1 MQRLLRRLSP
11 SSGFVIGGLIASAA
25 WGTVRPLD
33 LLPVEL
39 IAVAAVALLVAWRDL
54 EPLKV
59 VLAAFLCGLLWS
71 LVLA

>member
-39 IAVAAVALLVAWRDL
+39 LAVAAVLEAARAGTLAPGRHVAGR
-54 EPLKV
+54 PN
-59 VLAAFLCGLLWS
+59 ARG
-71 LVLA
+71 